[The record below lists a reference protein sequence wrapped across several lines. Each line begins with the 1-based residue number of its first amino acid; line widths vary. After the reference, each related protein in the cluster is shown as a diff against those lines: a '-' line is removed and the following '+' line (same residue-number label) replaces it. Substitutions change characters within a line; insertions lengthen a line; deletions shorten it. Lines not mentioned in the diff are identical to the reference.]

1 MNFSVLSGY
10 VYREGCLGLFV
21 YPSQVKEAMNYGQCS
36 TPHTGKRES
45 QVGFVKEF
53 EWSRFIHVMGAI
65 TISSHAGG
73 DQIYEV
79 IHRCASSHSH
89 SLSPS

>member
-65 TISSHAGG
+65 TITRVM
-73 DQIYEV
+73 QVV
-79 IHRCASSHSH
+79 IKCMKSYSA
-89 SLSPS
+89 LLPVTPTV